1 MKIAKPDK
9 VLFGITVIL
18 IVLGIIVLASVS
30 ANISL
35 EKTGSSTYFLFH
47 QIRVG
52 ILPGIILAL
61 IAFLLPLK
69 KLKEWAFGI
78 LISSL
83 LFMTFVF
90 VPGVGITLGGANR
103 WVNLRFAIFQPSE
116 LLKIATFIY
125 LAAWLSNRFKK
136 EEKKH
141 KINWS
146 KELKPSKT
154 LLPFLTILGGIGA
167 FLIIQPDISTLGVIV
182 GISIIMYF
190 LAGGK
195 LFDIFL
201 MVLMGIIGLFALIK
215 IAPYRMN
222 RFLVF
227 LKPELDP
234 MGIGYQMKQALI
246 TIGSGGIFGIGLG
259 MSLQKFGLLPQP
271 MADTIFAI
279 YAEETGFLGSV
290 LLISL
295 FILFLWRGFQ
305 ISRKVKD
312 KFSQLLGFGITSW
325 IVIQASINMGAMMG
339 IFPLTGIPLPFISY
353 GGSHLVAEFIG
364 LGLLLNISKNI

>member
-1 MKIAKPDK
+1 
-9 VLFGITVIL
+9 
-18 IVLGIIVLASVS
+18 
-30 ANISL
+30 
-35 EKTGSSTYFLFH
+35 
-47 QIRVG
+47 
-52 ILPGIILAL
+52 
-61 IAFLLPLK
+61 
-69 KLKEWAFGI
+69 
-78 LISSL
+78 
-83 LFMTFVF
+83 
-90 VPGVGITLGGANR
+90 
-103 WVNLRFAIFQPSE
+103 
-116 LLKIATFIY
+116 
-125 LAAWLSNRFKK
+125 
-136 EEKKH
+136 
-141 KINWS
+141 
-146 KELKPSKT
+146 
-154 LLPFLTILGGIGA
+154 
-167 FLIIQPDISTLGVIV
+167 
-182 GISIIMYF
+182 
-190 LAGGK
+190 
-195 LFDIFL
+195 
-201 MVLMGIIGLFALIK
+201 
-215 IAPYRMN
+215 
-222 RFLVF
+222 
-227 LKPELDP
+227 LDP